1 MCRFFYRARCGPSE
15 YCIAA
20 IQHFHCRLRNVL
32 HRGAKLVQER
42 EETQKAVFNL
52 CCGRSTTSSGGTLAQ
67 DLKDEVNTVRSHA
80 DQPKMKHVAVRR
92 LQAATSTKPAV
103 TLGSPRLTGA
113 PEQPGRMGMRP
124 MGARLLF
131 IVPVSIGLFSG
142 TERALAQSAPDKAQ
156 VLPPIVVSR
165 TAPNAKPGGA
175 RSAPRTVRAP
185 TPTPTPTPPPTPT
198 LVVYPT
204 TPVSGSG
211 IDVDRVPASVNIVD
225 ANQID
230 RIRSPNITD
239 ALQKYVPGIIV
250 NEVTGN
256 PFQPDVQFRGFVA
269 SPVAGT
275 PQGLAVYQNGV
286 RINEAF
292 GDMVNW
298 DLIPTAAIRSVT
310 VVTNNPAFGLN
321 ALGGA
326 VDVKMKDGFN
336 YHGAEI
342 DTMGGSFGRVQS
354 SAQWGRQVENFA
366 VYGALEGLHDDG
378 FRNFSVSNVRRFY
391 GDVGY
396 KNDSGEF
403 HVSMGAA
410 DNDFGAPA
418 TVPVELL
425 QRYYGATYTTPQTTN
440 NRVGDVNLTGKVE
453 ATPTWTIEG
462 SAHARVFDQKILDAN
477 PTGTQPCTADPTLLC
492 FGDGSTPA
500 NGLNGAQLA
509 NPFDPGAVLGES
521 DRTTTHST
529 TTGVSLQATNADQLF
544 GHNNKFVLGGSFDSS
559 VTRFSAS
566 AELGTIGPNFVVG
579 GSGIFLGQ
587 SGNPVSIGPV
597 ALRATNQY
605 SGFYAL
611 DTFDVT
617 NAFSITGGGRLNV
630 ARIALDDQIGTAL
643 NGNETFNRFN
653 PIIGGTYKIIPGLT
667 AYAGY
672 SEANRAPTP
681 LELGCA
687 DPARPCIV
695 AAFLVSDPPLKQ
707 VVSRTVEAG
716 LRGSK
721 DLNIGT
727 LGWKV
732 GVFRA
737 DNTDDILAIP
747 SPVLQGFGYFQNV
760 GSTRRQGIESEVT
773 LRSSTL
779 QLYASYALVDA
790 RFLDALQVGSNS
802 PFADVNGNVQILPG
816 NRIPAI
822 PRNRIKAGIDYSV
835 TEAFKVGGD
844 ALFVS
849 SQYFVGDESNQ
860 AQRLPSYAV
869 FNLHTSYQIDKTFQI
884 YARADN
890 IFDNRY
896 ATYGTFF
903 DTSAVP
909 NFANGGAPFTDPR
922 SVSPARPR
930 AFYAGL
936 RATF

>member
-1 MCRFFYRARCGPSE
+1 
-15 YCIAA
+15 
-20 IQHFHCRLRNVL
+20 
-32 HRGAKLVQER
+32 
-42 EETQKAVFNL
+42 
-52 CCGRSTTSSGGTLAQ
+52 
-67 DLKDEVNTVRSHA
+67 
-80 DQPKMKHVAVRR
+80 
-92 LQAATSTKPAV
+92 
-103 TLGSPRLTGA
+103 
-113 PEQPGRMGMRP
+113 
-124 MGARLLF
+124 MGARFLF
-131 IVPVSIGLFSG
+131 VASIPICLFRG
-142 TERALAQSAPDKAQ
+142 NECAYAQDAPSTVQA
-156 VLPPIVVSR
+156 LPPIVVSR
-165 TAPNAKPGGA
+165 TAPNAKPGRA
-175 RSAPRTVRAP
+175 RNAPRTIRPA
-185 TPTPTPTPPPTPT
+185 PT

-211 IDVDRVPASVNIVD
+211 IDVDKVPASVNIVD
-225 ANQID
+225 VNQIE
-230 RIRSPNITD
+230 RVGSASIAD
-239 ALQKYVPGIIV
+239 ALQRYVPSIVV

-256 PFQPDVQFRGFVA
+256 PFQPNVQFRGFVA

-292 GDMVNW
+292 GDTVNW
-298 DLIPTAAIRSVT
+298 DLIPTAAIKSVT

-326 VDVKMKDGFN
+326 VNMQMKDGFN

-354 SAQWGRQVENFA
+354 AAQWGKQVDNFA
-366 VYGALEGLHDDG
+366 VYGALEGLHDGG
-378 FRNFSVSNVRRFY
+378 FRNFSASDVRRFY

-396 KNDSGEF
+396 KNDTSEF
-403 HVSMGAA
+403 HVNIGAA
-410 DNDFGAPA
+410 HNNFGATA
-418 TVPVELL
+418 TVPIELL
-425 QRYYGATYTTPQTTN
+425 QQYWGATYTSPQTTE
-440 NRVGDVNLTGKVE
+440 NRVGYLNLTGKIE
-453 ATPTWTIEG
+453 ATPAWTIES
-462 SAHARVFDQKILDAN
+462 SAHLRVFDQKALDGN
-477 PTGTQPCTADPTLLC
+477 PTASQPCTADPTLLC
-492 FGDGSTPA
+492 FRDGSTPA
-500 NGLNGAQLA
+500 NGLNGAQLG
-509 NPFDPGAVLGES
+509 NPFDPGAVLGQI

-529 TTGVSLQATNADQLF
+529 TTGVSLQATNTDRLF
-544 GHNNKFVLGGSFDSS
+544 GHNNQFVVGASFDSS

-566 AELGTIGPNFVVG
+566 AELGTIGSNFIVS

-587 SGNPVSIGPV
+587 SGAPVSIGPV
-597 ALRATNQY
+597 ALRTTNQY
-605 SGFYAL
+605 SGLYAL

-617 NAFSITGGGRLNV
+617 NAFSITGGGRFNT
-630 ARIALDDQIGTAL
+630 ARITLEDQIGTAL

-653 PIIGGTYKIIPGLT
+653 PIIGGTYKITPGLT

-687 DPARPCIV
+687 DPAHPCII

-707 VVSRTVEAG
+707 VVSRTVEGG
-716 LRGSK
+716 LRGTK
-721 DLNIGT
+721 DLSIGM
-727 LGWKV
+727 LGWKL
-732 GVFRA
+732 GVFRTK
-737 DNTDDILAIP
+737 NTDDILAIP

-760 GSTRRQGIESEVT
+760 GSTRRQGIEAEVT
-773 LRSSTL
+773 LRSTTL

-835 TEAFKVGGD
+835 TDAFKVGGD

-849 SQYFVGDESNQ
+849 NQYFVGDESNQ

-869 FNLHTSYQIDKTFQI
+869 FNLHASYQINKTFQI

-890 IFDNRY
+890 VFDNRY

-903 DTSAVP
+903 DRGAVP
-909 NFANGGAPFTDPR
+909 NFANGGAPFTDAR

-936 RATF
+936 KATF

>member
-1 MCRFFYRARCGPSE
+1 MRARFLLIVPISVCLFPGND
-15 YCIAA
+15 CA
-20 IQHFHCRLRNVL
+20 H
-32 HRGAKLVQER
+32 
-42 EETQKAVFNL
+42 
-52 CCGRSTTSSGGTLAQ
+52 AQ
-67 DLKDEVNTVRSHA
+67 DA
-80 DQPKMKHVAVRR
+80 PGAV
-92 LQAATSTKPAV
+92 QA
-103 TLGSPRLTGA
+103 
-113 PEQPGRMGMRP
+113 
-124 MGARLLF
+124 
-131 IVPVSIGLFSG
+131 
-142 TERALAQSAPDKAQ
+142 
-156 VLPPIVVSR
+156 LPPIVVTGTKPATKR
-165 TAPNAKPGGA
+165 GRAPNATRVA
-175 RSAPRTVRAP
+175 RTVPR
-185 TPTPTPTPPPTPT
+185 

-204 TPVSGSG
+204 TPVPGSG
-211 IDVDRVPASVNIVD
+211 IDPGKVPASINIVD
-225 ANQID
+225 ADQIKQTG
-230 RIRSPNITD
+230 SPNISD
-239 ALQKYVPGIIV
+239 ALQKYVPGIVV
-250 NEVTGN
+250 NEVAGN
-256 PFQPDVQFRGFVA
+256 PFQPTVQFRGFVA

-292 GDMVNW
+292 GDTVNW
-298 DLIPTAAIRSVT
+298 DLIPTAAIKSVT

-326 VDVKMKDGFN
+326 VNMQMKDGFN
-336 YHGAEI
+336 YHGTEI

-354 SAQWGRQVENFA
+354 SGQWGKQIDHFA
-366 VYGALEGLHDDG
+366 VYGALEGVHDDG
-378 FRNFSVSNVRRFY
+378 FRNFSPSDIRRFY

-396 KNDSGEF
+396 KTDTSEF
-403 HVSMGAA
+403 HVNMGAA
-410 DNDFGAPA
+410 DNNFGATA

-425 QRYYGATYTTPQTTN
+425 QQYWGATYTTPQTSA
-440 NRVGDVNLTGKVE
+440 NRVGYVNLTGKIE
-453 ATPTWTIEG
+453 ATPAWTIEG
-462 SAHARVFDQKILDAN
+462 GAHARVFDQKTLDGN
-477 PTGTQPCTADPTLLC
+477 PTGTQPCAADPTLLC

-509 NPFDPGAVLGES
+509 NPFNPGAVLGEI

-529 TTGVSLQATNADQLF
+529 TTGAALQATNTDKLF
-544 GHNNKFVLGGSFDSS
+544 GHDNHFVVGASFDSS

-566 AELGTIGPNFVVG
+566 AELATIGSNFVVS

-597 ALRATNQY
+597 ALRTTNQY
-605 SGFYAL
+605 SGLYAL

-617 NAFSITGGGRLNV
+617 NALSITAGGRFNL
-630 ARIALDDQIGTAL
+630 ADIRLEDQIGTSL
-643 NGNETFNRFN
+643 NGSDVYTRFN
-653 PIIGGTYKIIPGLT
+653 PIIGGTYKIIPGMT

-681 LELGCA
+681 LELACA
-687 DPARPCIV
+687 DPAHPCII

-716 LRGSK
+716 LRGTK
-721 DLNIGT
+721 DLSIGT
-727 LGWKV
+727 LGWKL
-732 GVFRA
+732 GAFRA
-737 DNTDDILAIP
+737 NNTDDILAIP

-760 GSTRRQGIESEVT
+760 GATRRQGIEAEVS
-773 LRSSTL
+773 LKSSTL

-802 PFADVNGNVQILPG
+802 PFADANGNVQILPG

-835 TEAFKVGGD
+835 TDAFKVGAD

-860 AQRLPSYAV
+860 AQRLPAYAV
-869 FNLHTSYQIDKTFQI
+869 FNLHASYQINKTFQI

-890 IFDNRY
+890 ILDNRY

-903 DTSAVP
+903 KTDAVP

-922 SVSPARPR
+922 SLSPARPR

-936 RATF
+936 RASF